1 MHRLRL
7 ELRQHKIWYCNFRNT
22 LGACSPSPP
31 SLQIL
36 PPEACY
42 SVLPSDSVNIS
53 EAKHTYWH
61 SDRNFKSFSILSSPL
76 FCICLRAWK
85 FTPPPSFKNC
95 SFFFF
100 FILLPTH
107 STKCLPESKSPFPPA
122 RSLMKLWLWLWSI
135 QVPLLLLL
143 HLHVSFPRESNTRRT
158 AYSCALTLAI

>member
-100 FILLPTH
+100 FHFAAYTFH
-107 STKCLPESKSPFPPA
+107 QMSPWIKIPFSSSQELNETMAVAVEHTGSFAAPPA
-122 RSLMKLWLWLWSI
+122 SPCFFSQGEQHSQDCI
-135 QVPLLLLL
+135 
-143 HLHVSFPRESNTRRT
+143 
-158 AYSCALTLAI
+158 